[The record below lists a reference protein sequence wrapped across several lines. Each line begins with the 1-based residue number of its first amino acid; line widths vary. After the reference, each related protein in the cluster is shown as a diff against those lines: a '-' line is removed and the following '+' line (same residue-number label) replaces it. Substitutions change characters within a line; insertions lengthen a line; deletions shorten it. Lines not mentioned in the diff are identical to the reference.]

1 MSDTFDINDRSTW
14 AWIDDG
20 EVSASW
26 ADDAGYTVN
35 PDDPSSFY
43 QISNGKPYKHPC
55 PEGLVFNPRANP
67 GPVCDWPPNCSE
79 ADIYDWAVSKGLVN
93 DQR

>member
-26 ADDAGYTVN
+26 ADDEGYTV
-35 PDDPSSFY
+35 DPNDPESFY
-43 QISNGKPYKHPC
+43 QISNGVPYKHSC
-55 PEGLVFNPRANP
+55 PTGQVFNPIVGA
-67 GPVCDWPPNCSE
+67 VCDYPQNCPE